1 MEERSFHWTVVDERH
16 TAKSADWFWAV
27 GLITITICISA
38 IFLEDI
44 LFAVLIFIAGG
55 IFIYNALQ
63 GPRTTKCEINKRGII
78 MNGYLYPYENIESFC
93 FEIDHHSGQD
103 WHEII
108 LKLRKGMSAI
118 VTIPAEGLD
127 PETVRSILLEK
138 LKEENLEEPA
148 LSKLMKHLGF

>member
-93 FEIDHHSGQD
+93 FEIDSLNFFMLSFSIFLPFYLFFDELITHPTLLSFYF
-103 WHEII
+103 
-108 LKLRKGMSAI
+108 
-118 VTIPAEGLD
+118 VGLAS
-127 PETVRSILLEK
+127 PNYFLNSL
-138 LKEENLEEPA
+138 
-148 LSKLMKHLGF
+148 